1 MSYPGGRI
9 LLSSQREG
17 QVSRFHAWVLLA
29 VPLAAIL
36 FQVYIPRF
44 FEFLGFLDMPLLVV
58 VYFALMRR
66 SPIHGLLV
74 GTLVGLAQDSLSK
87 NPLGMFGI
95 DKTLVGY
102 FAASVGVRLD
112 VDHGLIRLLLAFF
125 FYLFHQCFYWVMQRA
140 LLSRQT
146 AFEVDKWLL
155 LGLLNAVV
163 GITLYHLL
171 DKLRETQ

>member
-1 MSYPGGRI
+1 
-9 LLSSQREG
+9 
-17 QVSRFHAWVLLA
+17 
-29 VPLAAIL
+29 
-36 FQVYIPRF
+36 
-44 FEFLGFLDMPLLVV
+44 
-58 VYFALMRR
+58 
-66 SPIHGLLV
+66 
-74 GTLVGLAQDSLSK
+74 
-87 NPLGMFGI
+87 
-95 DKTLVGY
+95 
-102 FAASVGVRLD
+102 
-112 VDHGLIRLLLAFF
+112 LLAFF